1 MSSLQKFHR
10 RTMSTGPK
18 TWPATVIGMGDATH
32 GYWLG
37 DAPSNKLIAGP
48 QNDSISWGSNGISR
62 GTTSDNDGVSNTN
75 TLYSFG
81 QAAHPAAYFCKSL
94 TTGGYNTWYMPAK
107 NEVITMLTNIGNY
120 AGANFQSSTEYN
132 ANFCVMMQRWAGT
145 TSQVSTSNNMYYN
158 KSGAYTVRAI
168 RRTSV

>member
-1 MSSLQKFHR
+1 
-10 RTMSTGPK
+10 
-18 TWPATVIGMGDATH
+18 
-32 GYWLG
+32 LG

-48 QNDSISWGSNGISR
+48 QNDSISWGSV
-62 GTTSDNDGVSNTN
+62 GTTRGVTSTTDGVSNTN

-120 AGANFQSSTEYN
+120 AGSNFMSSTEYN
-132 ANFCVMMQRWAGT
+132 ANFCVMMERWAGNT
-145 TSQVSTSNNMYYN
+145 NQVSTSNNNYYN
-158 KSGAYTVRAI
+158 KSGGYIVRAI